1 MKKLLIMTLLA
12 ASLLTACAAS
22 TDKGNALATT
32 DTTTEEATT
41 EATTSHPDQNL
52 PEDAFGF
59 SVELKEDFVVPG
71 EYFHIQVSMT
81 NKMDKA
87 YQWTGTEHYYAPR
100 GALIAPDG
108 TVYDLG
114 FRDSDSSDDYDYY
127 SVEPGETYTYGSSD
141 CVLYDA
147 ELGMYDLVLEFKN
160 SRQTF
165 EDVLEVGT
173 FDKEA
178 YRSENAFGFTYNGME
193 GTADRNKKIR
203 VDVVLTNQMDCDY
216 EWFGSSGGFGADAY
230 LVSAVNPA
238 YKISHP
244 DMPIPDDSGYHKVAP
259 GAARSREFE
268 FTIPT
273 DAPAGAYNLV
283 CQFRHSQQ
291 TFEGVFELE

>member
-203 VDVVLTNQMDCDY
+203 VDVGLINQMDCDY
-216 EWFGSSGGFGADAY
+216 EWLGSSSTFHANVY
-230 LVSAVNPA
+230 LVSAENPA
-238 YKISHP
+238 YEIRIVDMAYNDDNSHQ
-244 DMPIPDDSGYHKVAP
+244 KVAP
-259 GAARSREFE
+259 GETHSSDFE
-268 FTIPT
+268 FYIPA
-273 DAPAGAYNLV
+273 DAPAGAYDLV
-283 CQFRHSQQ
+283 CSYRYSKK